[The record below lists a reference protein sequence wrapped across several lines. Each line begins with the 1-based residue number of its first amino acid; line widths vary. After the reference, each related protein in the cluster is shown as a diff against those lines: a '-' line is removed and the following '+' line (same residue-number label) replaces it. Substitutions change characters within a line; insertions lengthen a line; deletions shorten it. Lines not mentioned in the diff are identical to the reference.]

1 MLYYNIWIRIVFL
14 CYASCICS
22 KERLVDQSIETEED
36 LSYYQEK
43 SIDIPSLC
51 GESDRLILESNQ
63 HEVLERLDS
72 IKNKI
77 DNLERQQRDFLLL
90 INEIVMKP
98 ADPTIAQE
106 NRDYQN
112 NRDLMKANQYHQAL
126 NLWKKFIQDYPSS
139 EKVVYA
145 YYWMGELYLLEN
157 QLELSQSCY
166 QSMIDRYPTHSKTPE
181 AFLKLGQIELKR
193 GNIEKAKSL
202 FRYLIEH
209 YPHSQATTLA
219 KKSLSEM
226 IMSETES

>member
-1 MLYYNIWIRIVFL
+1 
-14 CYASCICS
+14 
-22 KERLVDQSIETEED
+22 
-36 LSYYQEK
+36 
-43 SIDIPSLC
+43 
-51 GESDRLILESNQ
+51 
-63 HEVLERLDS
+63 
-72 IKNKI
+72 
-77 DNLERQQRDFLLL
+77 
-90 INEIVMKP
+90 
-98 ADPTIAQE
+98 
-106 NRDYQN
+106 
-112 NRDLMKANQYHQAL
+112 
-126 NLWKKFIQDYPSS
+126 
-139 EKVVYA
+139 
-145 YYWMGELYLLEN
+145 MGELYLLEN